1 MILSSAMIDR
11 IVRRA
16 VEAAMGGVLIV
27 FDGERNVSGVQAE
40 GRTIPVGNVA
50 RAINDFYGNGTP
62 QWVTLQFGPAG
73 DAPEQA
79 LMYEG
84 LERHIAPRRI
94 RFEIQEF
101 GKGKFKLVFADG
113 DFDPDDAEPLV
124 EPVFDALSEM
134 DVYPPWEDG
143 SSFAESVDA
152 YLDYGSEIPSEFYEN
167 DYNWDQLVE
176 GTNEFWEEEF
186 KRDIERA
193 IEKFLNESGLS
204 DLGVLDFD
212 NTTVGDVIAHMA
224 TPDMAQSMA
233 VMDPKAIAEEIKD
246 EFRSYEEHARNDY
259 SDKASEIAS
268 EIREKWAERQLA
280 RRDDEK
286 FKELKTHIENKDV
299 KPLPNAD
306 LVRRMLKTF
315 KEEDWEEMSFQQLAK
330 QYPFVKRQERFWKA
344 LAKGSPKLRPKHMQD
359 YLEGHNEQATRM
371 LPKDFGG
378 SALNPPKY
386 VLVVED
392 DYEGYTIANSDE
404 HMLGVVA
411 LYAEDMNEPDPKRA
425 ELIKGA
431 MNKWHSSAHPISDS
445 DEGIGWIRYDLVKS
459 ENDDETDMFIQ
470 EIQSDFLWAAEVA
483 AAGGM
488 PKWGGWPYGWE
499 NLSGGER
506 KHLAKYIL
514 KKFVGW
520 DRYLLGNIITL
531 ARQNGINDVIMNTSK
546 TIKLNPASAPKSER
560 KLRMYD
566 ELAKDLGFGSR
577 QVDMY
582 GNDERFHA
590 RAAALARSILRK

>member
-1 MILSSAMIDR
+1 MILSSAMIAQ

-27 FDGERNVSGVQAE
+27 FDGEGNVSGVQAE

-50 RAINDFYGNGTP
+50 QAINDFYGDNAP
-62 QWVTLQFGPAG
+62 QWLTLQFGPAG
-73 DAPEQA
+73 EVPGQEM
-79 LMYEG
+79 MYEG
-84 LERHIAPRRI
+84 LDRRTAPQRV

-124 EPVFDALSEM
+124 EPVADALREM

-143 SSFAESVDA
+143 NSFAESVDA

-167 DYNWDQLVE
+167 DYDWDTIVD
-176 GTNEFWEEEF
+176 GPNEFWNEEYRREL
-186 KRDIERA
+186 ERA
-193 IEKFLNESGLS
+193 IEKLLGETGLS
-204 DLGVLDFD
+204 DLEMLDFD

-224 TPDMAQSMA
+224 TPDMAENIA
-233 VMDPKAIAEEIKD
+233 ALDPEAIAEQLKD
-246 EFRSYEEHARNDY
+246 EFRGYEESARNDY
-259 SDKASEIAS
+259 GEKAAEIAS

-280 RRDDEK
+280 RQDDEK
-286 FKELKTHIENKDV
+286 FKELKTHIENEEI

-315 KEEDWEEMSFQQLAK
+315 KEEDWEEMGFQQLAK

-359 YLEGHNEQATRM
+359 YLEGRNEQATRM

-378 SALNPPKY
+378 NALNPPKY

-404 HMLGVVA
+404 HMLGVAA
-411 LYAEDMNEPDPKRA
+411 LYAEDMNEPDRKRE

-459 ENDDETDMFIQ
+459 EDNDETDMFIQ

-488 PKWGGWPYGWE
+488 PSWGEWPYGWKE
-499 NLSGGER
+499 LSEDER

-514 KKFVGW
+514 KKFAGW
-520 DRYLLGNIITL
+520 DRYLIGSLITI
-531 ARQNGINDVIMNTSK
+531 ARQNGVNDVIMNTSK
-546 TIKLNPASAPKSER
+546 TIKLNPDSAPKSER

-566 ELAKDLGFGSR
+566 DLAKDLGFGSR
-577 QVDMY
+577 QVEMY
-582 GNDERFHA
+582 GHDEKFHA
-590 RAAALARSILRK
+590 RAAALARSILSK